1 MTVDP
6 YEIMNHFDEKT
17 LIDIRERLNGKAL
30 RSKGQDIKD
39 LLVQDIKKDGLDR
52 VLRVVKIKSLKEIA
66 GLEILKKKNKKND
79 DESLSIDGEDE
90 RVENS
95 EELDKKR
102 FTKAELRKLV
112 LEKAI
117 DKGYEQFFQK
127 FSLEVLFDIC
137 DDVVS
142 DLLIFFIDR

>member
-112 LEKAI
+112 LEKKKRLI
-117 DKGYEQFFQK
+117 KDMNNFSKNLVLK
-127 FSLEVLFDIC
+127 FC
-137 DDVVS
+137 
-142 DLLIFFIDR
+142 LIYVTMWMI